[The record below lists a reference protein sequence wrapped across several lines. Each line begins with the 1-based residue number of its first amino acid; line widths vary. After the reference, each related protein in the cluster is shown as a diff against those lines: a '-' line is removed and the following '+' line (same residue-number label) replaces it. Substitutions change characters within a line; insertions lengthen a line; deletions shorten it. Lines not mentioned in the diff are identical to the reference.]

1 MAYCIL
7 LLPSPSFGDAVSVT
21 LSDGEIIGIYNQV
34 NGFDIE
40 TALLAMV
47 KGNADAVKKLA
58 ASVADD
64 HRGVRLQAAR
74 LAEDIDANVA
84 LPAARQAAAL
94 EYYQSIAEMN
104 DYTGEAFDRAYLLFE
119 IQFHKNAMQAVE
131 NVLLPGTRNAA
142 LKQHFQSA
150 LPHFKHHLNAT
161 IAVAKTLGYYDE

>member
-7 LLPSPSFGDAVSVT
+7 LLPSPSFADTASVAF
-21 LSDGEIIGIYNQV
+21 SDGEIIGIYNQV

-94 EYYQSIAEMN
+94 EYYQAIAEMN

-131 NVLLPGTRNAA
+131 NVLLPATRNAA
-142 LKQHFQSA
+142 LKQHFQSV

-161 IAVAKTLGYYDE
+161 IAVAKTLGYYYE